1 MSKSNLKPSAILSSL
16 LVATLLTASSK
27 PALAQSSADTY
38 PSKVVTLVNPFVAG
52 STTDGDARPLLQYLT
67 AALGKS
73 FVVDY
78 RPGAGGILG
87 NNYVAKAKPDGY
99 TLLIVSTSF
108 TTNFALRDNVPYS
121 YKDFAPVSLLSR
133 RPVILVVTPSL
144 PVKSFA
150 EYLAYARANP
160 DKLNWGTSGAGSIFH
175 MAGAY
180 LAAATGTKITFV
192 HYKGNAQGFVDLVAG
207 RTQVSP
213 MTTFAALP
221 YIKAGQVRPIAHLT
235 ASRSRAMPNLPSVA
249 ELGVVGYDY
258 SGWGGHTHHRRLTG
272 NRGQQARYSDCRLYP
287 PARCCGTGRPRRL
300 RVGEQYPRGTGQDHR
315 ERSRAM
321 GKSGSGKQYQGR
333 RRIGKIDQLLVAGS
347 RLSITTVTS
356 VVFKPLRTD
365 GLPDEDLRFH
375 QGSRFAI
382 APF

>member
-108 TTNFALRDNVPYS
+108 TSNFALRDNVPYS

-258 SGWGGHTHHRRLTG
+258 SGWGAILTTG
-272 NRGQQARYSDCRLYP
+272 GS
-287 PARCCGTGRPRRL
+287 PA
-300 RVGEQYPRGTGQDHR
+300 
-315 ERSRAM
+315 
-321 GKSGSGKQYQGR
+321 
-333 RRIGKIDQLLVAGS
+333 
-347 RLSITTVTS
+347 TVVNKLATAIAAYT
-356 VVFKPLRTD
+356 R
-365 GLPDEDLRFH
+365 LPDAAARAVREGYELESSTPEALGKFIESEVARWGKVARENNIKAGDE
-375 QGSRFAI
+375 
-382 APF
+382 